1 MHSII
6 QKSWNQKE
14 PLNSMQLQGC
24 RRGNQDNTAP
34 EVQGLIS
41 TASISTEKFSLLINH
56 FVNTSKNTSKYGKPD
71 NNQALW
77 LQ

>member
-6 QKSWNQKE
+6 QKSWNKKE
-14 PLNSMQLQGC
+14 PLNSTQLQGC
-24 RRGNQDNTAP
+24 RRGNNTAP

-41 TASISTEKFSLLINH
+41 TASTSTEKISLLINH

-71 NNQALW
+71 NQALW